1 MRFYRFIQT
10 GFAGVL
16 CASFLLQP
24 VMPAVSYAVEQ
35 GSVGQNPEMP
45 LAAELTEEDGQL
57 QPDDPV
63 LPLDDQA
70 VLSDAVDSHVLEG
83 LVEED
88 ASKPVPGA
96 DGPVSP
102 TNSSTHLDLGAED
115 FLTDEQIAE
124 AQIVPADGTPRS
136 TVSFAQLLV
145 YAEQYLGLP
154 YVWGGKHPSQ
164 GGFDCSGFV
173 NWVFNNVAGTNI
185 NSNMTS
191 AEAIYSRHC
200 VPISEHQA
208 RPGDL
213 VFWKY
218 TYGSSRNYI
227 THVGIYCGNGITLNA
242 GDPIGYDPVGAVL
255 NVNGQPAE
263 RVYGRMRGVTV
274 THDAPTNLQKLGKL
288 HVPDAWHTGSALSP
302 RVTVTVAGN
311 ALVQDRDF
319 TVSYANNVNIG
330 RAQVT
335 VRGKGQYNG
344 AITASFDIVDP
355 KTAVANGVY
364 EIVTALPGMRV
375 LDVPAASKKPG
386 ELLQL
391 YSSNGTGAQHFRV
404 NRTPDGYYTLQN
416 ENSGLYLSSSSLME
430 LGNRILVS
438 QERADNTNRQKWM
451 IKRSASGGY
460 VISSA
465 WDSRYVIDVSGANS
479 SNGASI
485 QMWESNGS
493 AAQRWEFRRVQSMR
507 SRLDDLASKN
517 RGVLADGSY
526 RLHTANSSSASLD
539 VRNGGKANSTPVQLY
554 RANGTAAQVWR
565 VSHDEKG
572 YVTLTGAGSG
582 KALDVAGANG
592 SQGAAVG
599 IYDRNG
605 TWAQKW
611 VAVRDGSG
619 VRLVSA
625 LDDSLVL
632 DVQGGSTANGAR
644 VQLYGANG
652 TGAQRWIFVKAMT
665 PRERLDD
672 LASKNRGVLAD
683 GSYRLHTANSSSASL
698 DVRNGGKANSTPVQL
713 YRANGTAA
721 QVWRVSHDEKG
732 YVTLT
737 GAGSGKALDV
747 AGANGSQG
755 AAVGIYDRNGTWA
768 QKWVAVRDG
777 SGVRLVSALDDSLVL
792 DVQGGSTANGA
803 RVQLYGANGTGAQ
816 RWTFVKTD
824 DGVKAVG
831 YSISLDRMI
840 AINGLSSSARQ
851 FIDPKTW
858 KLGDKAFYQFLD
870 LRTGVDNVTGEQ
882 LDKSISSTA
891 LGRKGVFVGKGN
903 AFVAAA
909 KSAQINPMYLFAHS
923 MIETGWGT
931 STMARGKYFPE
942 GKVTIGNVT
951 KTAPAG
957 TYYNFFGWGAF
968 DSSPQSAFDYAR
980 FHGWN
985 SIEKSLSGAARLI
998 ADNYIY
1004 AGQETLYEM
1013 RWNPD
1018 YAEKTGKRSHQYAT
1032 DPLWAY
1038 NIAITMATG
1047 MHLNGISGLGEAYLL
1062 PVYG

>member
-1 MRFYRFIQT
+1 MRFNRFIQVSLV
-10 GFAGVL
+10 GVL

-24 VMPAVSYAVEQ
+24 VMPAISHAVEQ
-35 GSVGQNPEMP
+35 GPVGQNPEMP

-57 QPDDPV
+57 QSDDPV
-63 LPLDDQA
+63 LSLDDQA
-70 VLSDAVDSHVLEG
+70 VLSDAIESPVPEDLA
-83 LVEED
+83 EED

-102 TNSSTHLDLGAED
+102 TNSSTHLDLGVED
-115 FLTDEQIAE
+115 FLTDEQIAQ
-124 AQIVPADGTPRS
+124 AQIIPADGTPRS

-191 AEAIYSRHC
+191 AEAVYSRHC

-242 GDPIGYDPVGAVL
+242 GDPIGYDPVGAVR

-288 HVPDAWHTGSALSP
+288 HVSDMWHTGSALSP

-311 ALVQDRDF
+311 TLVQDRDF

-330 RAQVT
+330 NAQVT

-344 AITASFDIVDP
+344 TITASFDIVDP

-364 EIVTALPGMRV
+364 EIVTALPGRRV
-375 LDVPAASKKPG
+375 LDVPAASKKSG
-386 ELLQL
+386 ESLQL
-391 YSSNGTGAQHFRV
+391 YSSNGTGAQQFRV
-404 NRTPDGYYTLQN
+404 NRTPDGFYTLQN

-430 LGNRILVS
+430 LGNRILLT
-438 QERADNTNRQKWM
+438 QERADSTNRQKWM
-451 IKRSASGGY
+451 IKRSLSGGY

-465 WDSRYVIDVSGANS
+465 WDSRYVIDVFGANS
-479 SNGASI
+479 SNGAAI

-493 AAQRWEFRRVQSMR
+493 AAQRWDFRKVQSMR
-507 SRLDDLASKN
+507 SRLDDLAAKN

-582 KALDVAGANG
+582 KALDVAGANA

-632 DVQGGSTANGAR
+632 DVQGGSTANGAK

-652 TGAQRWIFVKAMT
+652 TGAQRWI
-665 PRERLDD
+665 
-672 LASKNRGVLAD
+672 
-683 GSYRLHTANSSSASL
+683 
-698 DVRNGGKANSTPVQL
+698 
-713 YRANGTAA
+713 
-721 QVWRVSHDEKG
+721 
-732 YVTLT
+732 
-737 GAGSGKALDV
+737 
-747 AGANGSQG
+747 
-755 AAVGIYDRNGTWA
+755 
-768 QKWVAVRDG
+768 
-777 SGVRLVSALDDSLVL
+777 
-792 DVQGGSTANGA
+792 
-803 RVQLYGANGTGAQ
+803 
-816 RWTFVKTD
+816 FVKTD

-891 LGRKGVFVGKGN
+891 LGRKGVFVGKVN

-909 KSAQINPMYLFAHS
+909 KSARINPMYLFAHS

-931 STMARGKYFPE
+931 SAMARGKYFPE
-942 GKVTIGNVT
+942 GKVTIGKVT
-951 KTAPAG
+951 KVVPAG

-985 SIEKSLSGAARLI
+985 SIEKSLSGTARLI
-998 ADNYIY
+998 ADNYIH

-1047 MHLNGISGLGEAYLL
+1047 MQLNGISGLGEAYLL
-1062 PVYG
+1062 PVYV

>member
-1 MRFYRFIQT
+1 MRFNRFIQGAVT
-10 GFAGVL
+10 VVL
-16 CASFLLQP
+16 CASYLLQP
-24 VMPAVSYAVEQ
+24 VMPIAAFAAEQ
-35 GSVGQNPEMP
+35 GAEGQNTEAQVPDELIEEGDRGQIDDTSLASDDQDAAP
-45 LAAELTEEDGQL
+45 NATDSVAYESLDVGAAE
-57 QPDDPV
+57 
-63 LPLDDQA
+63 
-70 VLSDAVDSHVLEG
+70 
-83 LVEED
+83 
-88 ASKPVPGA
+88 KPFPGA

-102 TNSSTHLDLGAED
+102 TNSSTHLDLSVED

-124 AQIVPADGTPRS
+124 AQISPADGTPRS
-136 TVSFAQLLV
+136 TVTFAQLLV
-145 YAEQYLGLP
+145 YAEQYIGLP
-154 YVWGGKHPSQ
+154 YVWGGKYPSQ

-200 VPISEHQA
+200 VPIGEHQA

-218 TYGSSRNYI
+218 TYGSSRSYI

-242 GDPIGYDPVGAVL
+242 GDPIGYDLVGSVK
-255 NVNGQPAE
+255 NVDGRPAE

-288 HVPDAWHTGSALSP
+288 HVPDMWYTGSPLSP
-302 RVTVTVAGN
+302 RVAVSVAGN
-311 ALVQDRDF
+311 ILKQDRDF
-319 TVSYANNVNIG
+319 SVSYANNLNIG

-344 AITASFDIVDP
+344 ELTASFDIVDP
-355 KTAVANGVY
+355 NAAVPNGVY
-364 EIVTALPGMRV
+364 EIVTALPGRRV
-375 LDVPAASKKPG
+375 LDVPAASKQPG
-386 ELLQL
+386 EIIQL
-391 YSSNGTGAQHFRV
+391 YSSNGTGAQRFRA
-404 NRTPDGYYTLQN
+404 NRTSDGYYTLQN
-416 ENSGLYLSSSSLME
+416 ENSGFYLSSSNLIE
-430 LGNRILVS
+430 LGNRILLS

-451 IKRSASGGY
+451 IKMSTSGGY

-479 SNGASI
+479 ANGATI
-485 QMWESNGS
+485 QMWDFNGS
-493 AAQRWEFRRVQSMR
+493 AAQRWEFRKVQSMR
-507 SRLDDLASKN
+507 ERLDDLAAKN
-517 RGVLADGSY
+517 KGVLADGSY

-539 VRNGGKANSTPVQLY
+539 VRNGGKANSTPVQLF

-582 KALDVAGANG
+582 KALDVAGANA
-592 SQGAAVG
+592 SQGAGIG

-644 VQLYGANG
+644 VQLYRANG
-652 TGAQRWIFVKAMT
+652 TGAQRWSLVKSVTM
-665 PRERLDD
+665 RERLDD
-672 LASKNRGVLAD
+672 LAAKNKGVLAD

-713 YRANGTAA
+713 FRANGTAA

-747 AGANGSQG
+747 AGANASQG
-755 AAVGIYDRNGTWA
+755 AGIGIYDRNGTWA

-803 RVQLYGANGTGAQ
+803 RVQLYRANGTGAQ
-816 RWTFVKTD
+816 RWSLVKTD
-824 DGVKAVG
+824 DGVKAIG

-840 AINGLSSSARQ
+840 AINGLSSNARQ
-851 FIDPKTW
+851 FVDPKTW

-870 LRTGVDNVTGEQ
+870 LRTGVDNVTGGQ
-882 LDKSISSTA
+882 LNKSISSTE
-891 LGRKGVFVGKGN
+891 LGRKGVFVGKGD
-903 AFVAAA
+903 AFVSAA
-909 KSAQINPMYLFAHS
+909 KSAKINPMYLFAHS

-931 STMARGKYFPE
+931 SAMARGKYFPE
-942 GKVTIGNVT
+942 GKVTIGEVT
-951 KTAPAG
+951 KMVPAG

-980 FHGWN
+980 FYGWN
-985 SIEKSLSGAARLI
+985 SIEKSLSGTAHLI
-998 ADNYIY
+998 ANDYIY

-1018 YAEKTGKRSHQYAT
+1018 YAAKTGKRAHQYAT

-1047 MHLNGISGLGEAYLL
+1047 MQLNGISGSGEAYLL
-1062 PVYG
+1062 PVYA

>member
-1 MRFYRFIQT
+1 MRFNRFIQGAVT
-10 GFAGVL
+10 VVL
-16 CASFLLQP
+16 CASYLLQP
-24 VMPAVSYAVEQ
+24 VMPIAAFAAEQ
-35 GSVGQNPEMP
+35 GAEGQNTEAQVPDELIEEGDRGQIDDTSLASDDQDAAP
-45 LAAELTEEDGQL
+45 NATDSVAYESLDVGAAE
-57 QPDDPV
+57 
-63 LPLDDQA
+63 
-70 VLSDAVDSHVLEG
+70 
-83 LVEED
+83 
-88 ASKPVPGA
+88 KPFPGA

-102 TNSSTHLDLGAED
+102 TNSSTHLDLSVED

-124 AQIVPADGTPRS
+124 AQISPADGTPRS
-136 TVSFAQLLV
+136 TVTFAQLLV
-145 YAEQYLGLP
+145 YAEQYIGLP
-154 YVWGGKHPSQ
+154 YVWGGKYPSQ

-200 VPISEHQA
+200 VPIGEHQA

-218 TYGSSRNYI
+218 TYGSSRSYI

-242 GDPIGYDPVGAVL
+242 GDPIGYDLVGSVK
-255 NVNGQPAE
+255 NVDGRPAE

-288 HVPDAWHTGSALSP
+288 HVPDMWYTGSPLSP
-302 RVTVTVAGN
+302 RVAVSVAGN
-311 ALVQDRDF
+311 ILKQDRDF
-319 TVSYANNVNIG
+319 SVSYANNLNIG

-344 AITASFDIVDP
+344 ELTASFDIVDP
-355 KTAVANGVY
+355 NAAVPNGVY
-364 EIVTALPGMRV
+364 EIVTALPGRRV
-375 LDVPAASKKPG
+375 LDVPAASKQPG
-386 ELLQL
+386 EIIQL
-391 YSSNGTGAQHFRV
+391 YSSNGTGAQRFRA
-404 NRTPDGYYTLQN
+404 NRTSDGYYTLQN
-416 ENSGLYLSSSSLME
+416 ENSGFYLSSSNLIE
-430 LGNRILVS
+430 LGNRILLS

-451 IKRSASGGY
+451 IKMSTSGGY

-479 SNGASI
+479 ANGATI
-485 QMWESNGS
+485 QMWDFNGS
-493 AAQRWEFRRVQSMR
+493 AAQRWEFRKVQSMR
-507 SRLDDLASKN
+507 ERLDDLAAKN
-517 RGVLADGSY
+517 KGVLADGSY

-539 VRNGGKANSTPVQLY
+539 VRNGGKANSTPVQLF

-582 KALDVAGANG
+582 KALDVAGANA
-592 SQGAAVG
+592 SQGAGIG
-599 IYDRNG
+599 IYDRNR

-644 VQLYGANG
+644 VQLYRANG
-652 TGAQRWIFVKAMT
+652 TGAQRW
-665 PRERLDD
+665 
-672 LASKNRGVLAD
+672 
-683 GSYRLHTANSSSASL
+683 SL
-698 DVRNGGKANSTPVQL
+698 
-713 YRANGTAA
+713 
-721 QVWRVSHDEKG
+721 
-732 YVTLT
+732 
-737 GAGSGKALDV
+737 
-747 AGANGSQG
+747 
-755 AAVGIYDRNGTWA
+755 
-768 QKWVAVRDG
+768 
-777 SGVRLVSALDDSLVL
+777 
-792 DVQGGSTANGA
+792 
-803 RVQLYGANGTGAQ
+803 
-816 RWTFVKTD
+816 VKTD
-824 DGVKAVG
+824 DGVKAIG

-840 AINGLSSSARQ
+840 AINGLSSNARQ
-851 FIDPKTW
+851 FVDPKTW

-870 LRTGVDNVTGEQ
+870 LRTGVDNVTGGQ
-882 LDKSISSTA
+882 LNKSISSTE
-891 LGRKGVFVGKGN
+891 LGRKGVFVGKGD
-903 AFVAAA
+903 AFVSAA
-909 KSAQINPMYLFAHS
+909 KSAKINPMYLFAHS

-931 STMARGKYFPE
+931 SAMARGKYFPE
-942 GKVTIGNVT
+942 GKVTIGEVT
-951 KTAPAG
+951 KMVPAG

-980 FHGWN
+980 FYGWN
-985 SIEKSLSGAARLI
+985 SIEKSLSGTAHLI
-998 ADNYIY
+998 ANDYIY

-1018 YAEKTGKRSHQYAT
+1018 YAAKTGKRAHQYAT

-1047 MHLNGISGLGEAYLL
+1047 MQLNGISGSGEAYLL
-1062 PVYG
+1062 PVYA

>member
-1 MRFYRFIQT
+1 
-10 GFAGVL
+10 
-16 CASFLLQP
+16 
-24 VMPAVSYAVEQ
+24 MPAVSYAVEQ

-632 DVQGGSTANGAR
+632 DVR
-644 VQLYGANG
+644 
-652 TGAQRWIFVKAMT
+652 
-665 PRERLDD
+665 
-672 LASKNRGVLAD
+672 
-683 GSYRLHTANSSSASL
+683 
-698 DVRNGGKANSTPVQL
+698 
-713 YRANGTAA
+713 
-721 QVWRVSHDEKG
+721 
-732 YVTLT
+732 
-737 GAGSGKALDV
+737 
-747 AGANGSQG
+747 
-755 AAVGIYDRNGTWA
+755 
-768 QKWVAVRDG
+768 
-777 SGVRLVSALDDSLVL
+777 
-792 DVQGGSTANGA
+792 GGSTANGA

-816 RWTFVKTD
+816 RWT
-824 DGVKAVG
+824 
-831 YSISLDRMI
+831 S
-840 AINGLSSSARQ
+840 
-851 FIDPKTW
+851 
-858 KLGDKAFYQFLD
+858 
-870 LRTGVDNVTGEQ
+870 
-882 LDKSISSTA
+882 
-891 LGRKGVFVGKGN
+891 
-903 AFVAAA
+903 
-909 KSAQINPMYLFAHS
+909 
-923 MIETGWGT
+923 
-931 STMARGKYFPE
+931 
-942 GKVTIGNVT
+942 
-951 KTAPAG
+951 
-957 TYYNFFGWGAF
+957 
-968 DSSPQSAFDYAR
+968 
-980 FHGWN
+980 
-985 SIEKSLSGAARLI
+985 
-998 ADNYIY
+998 
-1004 AGQETLYEM
+1004 
-1013 RWNPD
+1013 
-1018 YAEKTGKRSHQYAT
+1018 
-1032 DPLWAY
+1032 
-1038 NIAITMATG
+1038 
-1047 MHLNGISGLGEAYLL
+1047 
-1062 PVYG
+1062 

>member
-1 MRFYRFIQT
+1 MRFNRFIQT
-10 GFAGVL
+10 SLTGVL

-24 VMPAVSYAVEQ
+24 VMPVVSYAVEQ
-35 GSVGQNPEMP
+35 GPMGQNPEEP

-57 QPDDPV
+57 QPDDLV
-63 LPLDDQA
+63 LSLDDQA
-70 VLSDAVDSHVLEG
+70 VLSDAIDSSVPEDPA
-83 LVEED
+83 EED

-102 TNSSTHLDLGAED
+102 TNSSTHLDLSVED

-124 AQIVPADGTPRS
+124 AQIIPADGTPRS

-274 THDAPTNLQKLGKL
+274 THDAPTNLQKLGRL
-288 HVPDAWHTGSALSP
+288 HVSDMWHTGSPLSP

-344 AITASFDIVDP
+344 TITAGFDIVDP

-430 LGNRILVS
+430 LGNRILLS

-460 VISSA
+460 TISSA

-485 QMWESNGS
+485 QMWESNDS
-493 AAQRWEFRRVQSMR
+493 AAQRWEFRKVQSMR

-644 VQLYGANG
+644 VQLYG
-652 TGAQRWIFVKAMT
+652 V
-665 PRERLDD
+665 
-672 LASKNRGVLAD
+672 
-683 GSYRLHTANSSSASL
+683 
-698 DVRNGGKANSTPVQL
+698 
-713 YRANGTAA
+713 
-721 QVWRVSHDEKG
+721 
-732 YVTLT
+732 
-737 GAGSGKALDV
+737 
-747 AGANGSQG
+747 
-755 AAVGIYDRNGTWA
+755 
-768 QKWVAVRDG
+768 
-777 SGVRLVSALDDSLVL
+777 
-792 DVQGGSTANGA
+792 
-803 RVQLYGANGTGAQ
+803 NGTGAQ
-816 RWTFVKTD
+816 RWTFVKRD

-840 AINGLSSSARQ
+840 AINGISSSARQ

-891 LGRKGVFVGKGN
+891 LGRKGVFVGKGS

-1047 MHLNGISGLGEAYLL
+1047 MQLNGISGLGEAYLL
-1062 PVYG
+1062 PVYV

>member
-1 MRFYRFIQT
+1 MRFNRFIQVSLV
-10 GFAGVL
+10 GVL

-24 VMPAVSYAVEQ
+24 VMPAISHAVEQ
-35 GSVGQNPEMP
+35 GPVGQNPEMP

-57 QPDDPV
+57 QSDDPV
-63 LPLDDQA
+63 LSLDDQA
-70 VLSDAVDSHVLEG
+70 VLSDAIESPVPEDLA
-83 LVEED
+83 EED

-102 TNSSTHLDLGAED
+102 TNSSTHLDLGVED
-115 FLTDEQIAE
+115 FLTDEQIAQ
-124 AQIVPADGTPRS
+124 AQIIPADGTPRS

-242 GDPIGYDPVGAVL
+242 GDPIGYDPVGAVR

-274 THDAPTNLQKLGKL
+274 THSAPTNLQKLGKL
-288 HVPDAWHTGSALSP
+288 HVSDMWHTGSALSP

-311 ALVQDRDF
+311 TLVQDRDF

-330 RAQVT
+330 NAQVT

-344 AITASFDIVDP
+344 TITASFDIVDP

-364 EIVTALPGMRV
+364 EIVTALPGRRV

-386 ELLQL
+386 ESLQL
-391 YSSNGTGAQHFRV
+391 YSSNGTGAQQFRV
-404 NRTPDGYYTLQN
+404 NRTPDGFYTLQN

-430 LGNRILVS
+430 LGNRILLS
-438 QERADNTNRQKWM
+438 QEREDNTYRQKWM
-451 IKRSASGGY
+451 IKRSLSGGY

-465 WDSRYVIDVSGANS
+465 WDSRYVIDVFGANS
-479 SNGASI
+479 SNGAAI

-493 AAQRWEFRRVQSMR
+493 AAQRWDFRKVQSMR
-507 SRLDDLASKN
+507 SRLDDLAAKN

-582 KALDVAGANG
+582 KALDVAGANA

-632 DVQGGSTANGAR
+632 DVQGGSTANGA
-644 VQLYGANG
+644 
-652 TGAQRWIFVKAMT
+652 K
-665 PRERLDD
+665 
-672 LASKNRGVLAD
+672 
-683 GSYRLHTANSSSASL
+683 
-698 DVRNGGKANSTPVQL
+698 
-713 YRANGTAA
+713 
-721 QVWRVSHDEKG
+721 
-732 YVTLT
+732 
-737 GAGSGKALDV
+737 
-747 AGANGSQG
+747 
-755 AAVGIYDRNGTWA
+755 
-768 QKWVAVRDG
+768 
-777 SGVRLVSALDDSLVL
+777 
-792 DVQGGSTANGA
+792 
-803 RVQLYGANGTGAQ
+803 VQLYGANGTGAQ

-909 KSAQINPMYLFAHS
+909 KSARINPMYLFAHS

-931 STMARGKYFPE
+931 SAMARGKYFPE
-942 GKVTIGNVT
+942 GKVTIGKVT
-951 KTAPAG
+951 KVVPAG

-985 SIEKSLSGAARLI
+985 SIEKSLSGTARLI
-998 ADNYIY
+998 ADNYIH

-1047 MHLNGISGLGEAYLL
+1047 MQLNGISGLGEAYLL
-1062 PVYG
+1062 PVYV

>member
-1 MRFYRFIQT
+1 MRFNRFIQVSLV
-10 GFAGVL
+10 GVL

-24 VMPAVSYAVEQ
+24 VMPAISHAVEQ
-35 GSVGQNPEMP
+35 GPVGQNPEMP

-57 QPDDPV
+57 QSDDPV
-63 LPLDDQA
+63 LSLDDQA
-70 VLSDAVDSHVLEG
+70 VLSDAIESPVPEDLA
-83 LVEED
+83 EED

-102 TNSSTHLDLGAED
+102 TNSSTHLDLGVED
-115 FLTDEQIAE
+115 FLTDEQIAQ
-124 AQIVPADGTPRS
+124 AQIIPADGTPRS

-191 AEAIYSRHC
+191 AEAVYSRHC

-242 GDPIGYDPVGAVL
+242 GDPIGYDPVGAVR

-288 HVPDAWHTGSALSP
+288 HVSDMWHTGSALSP

-311 ALVQDRDF
+311 TLVQDRDF

-330 RAQVT
+330 NAQVT

-344 AITASFDIVDP
+344 TITASFDIVDP

-364 EIVTALPGMRV
+364 EIVTALPGRRV
-375 LDVPAASKKPG
+375 LDVPAASKKSG
-386 ELLQL
+386 ESLQL
-391 YSSNGTGAQHFRV
+391 YSSNGTGAQQFRV
-404 NRTPDGYYTLQN
+404 NRTPDGFYTLQN

-430 LGNRILVS
+430 LGNRILLT
-438 QERADNTNRQKWM
+438 QERADSTNRQKWM
-451 IKRSASGGY
+451 IKRSLSGGY

-465 WDSRYVIDVSGANS
+465 WDSRYVIDVFGANS
-479 SNGASI
+479 SNGAAI

-493 AAQRWEFRRVQSMR
+493 AAQRWDFRKVQSMR
-507 SRLDDLASKN
+507 SRLDDLAAKN

-582 KALDVAGANG
+582 KALDVAGANA

-632 DVQGGSTANGAR
+632 DVQGGSTANGAK

-652 TGAQRWIFVKAMT
+652 TGAQRWI
-665 PRERLDD
+665 
-672 LASKNRGVLAD
+672 
-683 GSYRLHTANSSSASL
+683 
-698 DVRNGGKANSTPVQL
+698 
-713 YRANGTAA
+713 
-721 QVWRVSHDEKG
+721 
-732 YVTLT
+732 
-737 GAGSGKALDV
+737 
-747 AGANGSQG
+747 
-755 AAVGIYDRNGTWA
+755 
-768 QKWVAVRDG
+768 
-777 SGVRLVSALDDSLVL
+777 
-792 DVQGGSTANGA
+792 
-803 RVQLYGANGTGAQ
+803 
-816 RWTFVKTD
+816 FVKTD

-909 KSAQINPMYLFAHS
+909 KSARINPMYLFAHS

-931 STMARGKYFPE
+931 SAMARGKYFPE
-942 GKVTIGNVT
+942 GKVTIGKVT
-951 KTAPAG
+951 KVVPAG

-985 SIEKSLSGAARLI
+985 SIEKSLSGTARLI
-998 ADNYIY
+998 ADNYIH

-1047 MHLNGISGLGEAYLL
+1047 MQLNGISGLGEAYLL
-1062 PVYG
+1062 PVYV